1 MLLNIKNDGRD
12 PKAEEKH
19 ASDTHTQEVSPLQHN
34 DLGEGTTGGALPR
47 IDLQCV
53 FPRTTATIQRIG
65 RSRALA
71 VLFHLSAL
79 PFREIAERVG
89 GEIPLVTRSETTVA
103 SHRSNSWVYNC
114 AGTAREVHFTQGVVI
129 LAGCYKDTGK

>member
-1 MLLNIKNDGRD
+1 MPAIRTYMRCHLCSITMWEQALQAAHSR
-12 PKAEEKH
+12 
-19 ASDTHTQEVSPLQHN
+19 VS
-34 DLGEGTTGGALPR
+34 A
-47 IDLQCV
+47 CV
-53 FPRTTATIQRIG
+53 FPRTTATIQRLG